1 MNIVYNYIRVFFCFW
16 LSIGFTANA
25 LAGSGSALD
34 AHVHGAAE
42 LTLAID
48 GENLVIDMV
57 SPTVNFVGFE
67 RRAVSKAD
75 RLALQKASFALKQH
89 QGLFVFND
97 GDCKLITSTVEIS
110 GMTDQQDHQAEQ
122 HHHDHDAKHD
132 VHQESHHADQK
143 HNHAHDADHDDHQES
158 HHAKQQH
165 NHSEQHDADHDAK
178 HHADDAEHDAH
189 DDHQGSHHAK
199 QQDHHAEQEHNHSE
213 QHDAE
218 HDAKHHADDAEHDDH
233 PENHS
238 DVFANYHFQCASI
251 AKLSEIKV
259 DVFNTFSAV
268 EKINAMWITEN
279 QQASAVLRVNNNV
292 IRLR

>member
-178 HHADDAEHDAH
+178 HHADDAEHD
-189 DDHQGSHHAK
+189 
-199 QQDHHAEQEHNHSE
+199 
-213 QHDAE
+213 
-218 HDAKHHADDAEHDDH
+218 DH